1 MLTKEDLIRGLNE
14 DLETELSTII
24 NLLNQE
30 DELEELMSS
39 ELRDLFTREIEDE
52 LGYTA
57 SLNDTI
63 VDLGGEPSTTPNTSN
78 KLTDLEEVLLL
89 DLKMEWKGVGDFMKH
104 AKLAEELGEGEFIQN
119 NFSIRNSIIIITH
132 ELRRMLRRLQRESTK
147 DLG

>member
-14 DLETELSTII
+14 DLEAELSTII
-24 NLLNQE
+24 NLLDQE

-57 SLNDTI
+57 FLNDTI
-63 VDLGGEPSTTPNTSN
+63 VDLGGEPSTTPNASN

-104 AKLAEELGEGEFIQN
+104 AKLAEELGELELKRKLSEIAEVKAGH
-119 NFSIRNSIIIITH
+119 TH
-132 ELRRMLRRLQRESTK
+132 ELRRILRRLQRESTK